1 MDQFRDDGAR
11 LGLLFTG
18 VPAIPEM
25 VGLAQ
30 RAEAAGFESVWIAE
44 TRLTRDA
51 FVPTAAIA
59 QATERVRI
67 GTGIVNVYTR
77 NPVVLAI
84 SFLGLQEL
92 APGRILMGLGAGSPQ
107 VLAPQGYDFKR
118 PLTRLKEYCD
128 VIPRLMR
135 GEEVTF
141 HGDAVDLEG
150 ARVEDILATGDDGLR
165 AEVPLWL
172 AATGPKAMR
181 YAGSVADGVLMNVC
195 LSTDYVTQKLE
206 LLREG
211 AVEAGRT
218 LDDIEVAMG
227 ILACPHEDSKTGKD
241 NARRFIAVYL
251 SVMPNIARETGLDP
265 EFIARVSSTFYGEG
279 LEAAARLI
287 PDSVVDTLAAAG
299 TPAECFERLDEYR
312 AAGIDLPVLAP
323 VEGLIESTIDQLSPA
338 ALAH

>member
-1 MDQFRDDGAR
+1 MVAQDANRM
-11 LGLLFTG
+11 GLLFTG

-25 VGLAQ
+25 VSLAQ
-30 RAEAAGFESVWIAE
+30 RAEAAGFESIWIAE

-51 FVPTAAIA
+51 FVPAAAIA

-92 APGRILMGLGAGSPQ
+92 APGRILMGLGTGSPG
-107 VLAPQGYDFKR
+107 VLAPQGHDFKR

-141 HGDAVDLEG
+141 EGDAVNLQG
-150 ARVEDILATGDDGLR
+150 AHVEDILAVGDDGLR

-181 YAGSVADGVLMNVC
+181 YAGAVADGMLMNVC
-195 LSTDYVTQKLE
+195 LTTDYVKEKLA

-211 AVEAGRT
+211 AEEAGRS
-218 LDDIEVAMG
+218 LDDIEIAMG

-251 SVMPNIARETGLDP
+251 SVMPNIARETGLPD
-265 EFIARVSSTFYGEG
+265 ELLEQVSQTFFSEG
-279 LEAAARLI
+279 LEAAARHI
-287 PDSVVDTLAAAG
+287 PDEVVDAIAAAG
-299 TPAECFERLDEYR
+299 TPEECNARLDEYR

-323 VEGLIESTIDQLSPA
+323 VEGLIETTIDLLAPA
-338 ALAH
+338 AAAR